1 MTVKRAFFY
10 NFHLGNERK
19 HIILAVSFMILN
31 IRFVVNNQ
39 KAYIIALSFS
49 GMVLWEQYGKF

>member
-1 MTVKRAFFY
+1 MF
-10 NFHLGNERK
+10 
-19 HIILAVSFMILN
+19 AVSFIILN
-31 IRFVVNNQ
+31 IKFIVNNQ